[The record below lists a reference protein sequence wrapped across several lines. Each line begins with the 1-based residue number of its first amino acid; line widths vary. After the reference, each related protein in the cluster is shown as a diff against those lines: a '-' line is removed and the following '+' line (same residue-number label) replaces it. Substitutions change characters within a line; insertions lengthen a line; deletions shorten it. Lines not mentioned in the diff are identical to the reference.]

1 MDGVLVDNNAYHKKA
16 WLLFLEKFGHH
27 LTDQQLDQ
35 HVYGKTNQDIL
46 NYVFPENMTEGK
58 IRKLSN
64 QKEEIYREIYQ
75 DHIQA
80 PPGLIHLLAALIAEV
95 PIGVASSAPP
105 QNLDFVLD
113 ALQIR
118 QYFSVLV
125 HGEMVKNG
133 KPRPDIYLKTAE
145 LLNANPRHCTV
156 FEDSLAGI
164 ESGQKAGMKVV
175 AITTTYP
182 ADQLNHADRVIDS
195 FDQFNMDQLF
205 PH

>member
-1 MDGVLVDNNAYHKKA
+1 
-16 WLLFLEKFGHH
+16 
-27 LTDQQLDQ
+27 
-35 HVYGKTNQDIL
+35 
-46 NYVFPENMTEGK
+46 
-58 IRKLSN
+58 
-64 QKEEIYREIYQ
+64 
-75 DHIQA
+75 
-80 PPGLIHLLAALIAEV
+80 
-95 PIGVASSAPP
+95 
-105 QNLDFVLD
+105 
-113 ALQIR
+113 
-118 QYFSVLV
+118 
-125 HGEMVKNG
+125 MVKNG

-195 FDQFNMDQLF
+195 FDQFDMDQLF